1 MRPEAESAIRAEHFS
16 ERMDLD
22 VWAEQVVSDLL
33 KKNPP
38 AQMWLGTEAGRTWF
52 WGMFAGHTWFDGAY
66 SKMVGLDVL
75 ARKLRMQGHS

>member
-1 MRPEAESAIRAEHFS
+1 MRPEAERAIRAEHFS

-52 WGMFAGHTWFDGAY
+52 WGMFAGHTWFDRAY

>member
-1 MRPEAESAIRAEHFS
+1 MRPEAERAIRAEHFS

-22 VWAEQVVSDLL
+22 VCVEQAVSDLL

-38 AQMWLGTEAGRTWF
+38 AQVWRGTEVGRTWF

-75 ARKLRMQGHS
+75 ASKLRMQGHT